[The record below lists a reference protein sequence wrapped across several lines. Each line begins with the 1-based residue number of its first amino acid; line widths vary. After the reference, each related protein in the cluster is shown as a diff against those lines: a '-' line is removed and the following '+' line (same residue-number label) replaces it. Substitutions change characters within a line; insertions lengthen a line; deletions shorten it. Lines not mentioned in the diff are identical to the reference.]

1 MIVKNESH
9 IIEKTLKMLTETLD
23 FSYWVISDTGSTDN
37 TKKIIKSFFKNLN
50 IPGELVE
57 HEWRDFGYN
66 RTKALESAYNKTDYL
81 FIFDADDW
89 IYGKLVLPELNA
101 DMYNLKFGNKF
112 IYKRPLLVNNRLKWK
127 FIGVLH
133 EYIACNELKTQ
144 QDIKGEYYI
153 DSGKTGARSQD
164 PQKYIKDALVLE
176 NAHKDETDQGL
187 KCRYAF
193 YCAQSYMD
201 ANMPEKSI
209 EWYKKVVEGN
219 NWNQEKYY
227 SCLMMA
233 NMYFKIDK
241 NEEAI
246 LYLSKGDEFD
256 MQRIEHVH
264 RMMDYYYKK
273 NIHLFVNLIYEKY
286 KNYKDKPINYSEKLF
301 LSMDDYNYKIEYLN
315 SISAYYT
322 KNFQSGYQSS
332 KIIINS
338 NDAPEYITKSTMLN
352 FNFYKGLI
360 ETDTIEN
367 IQELFK
373 NFNKKMCH
381 DFSENN
387 CNMSWNN
394 LYNKINFT
402 SYNSNAIS
410 KIKNKPKP
418 KILLS
423 MTTCKRFDLFEKTIN
438 SIFNQWEDYELIDY
452 WFLVDDNSSKEDT
465 DKMRQ
470 KYPFFDFYFKKIDEK
485 GHRKSMNIIFN
496 KLNELNP
503 QYWIHLEDDF
513 LFYDKM
519 KYIITAIKGL
529 KLLESDNVKQILFNF
544 CYAETIN
551 DYKVKGFI
559 DKKNGFFLH
568 DYQPGKRFNY
578 PNSQYWPHYSFR
590 PSLIDVSTILKLGIF
605 DSENQFFEMDY
616 AHKWTNAGYK
626 SAFFDKITNK
636 HIGRLTSERHDKNL
650 PNAYELNNENQFH
663 NNKNHIN
670 NKNPNNKNYIKIIN
684 LERRTDRKNAVIEK
698 LKKTNLNL
706 QDYEFIKAIDGLK
719 LTKQSDDLYLFKK
732 NDFGNRRGF
741 IGCALSHYY
750 LWKQLLNDNKN
761 DFYLIMEDDFT
772 LCDNFKQKIDC
783 LNDIMKELP
792 IIFLGFLMF
801 EKNREN
807 VKHIYDVES
816 ETIKIEKLNK
826 DLYIGGMHCYSINKI
841 GAKHMLNYISQNGIK
856 HGIDYVIGKLNPEI
870 CYESQPHL
878 AFAEW
883 CENNK
888 KIDTDIQNVY
898 DGIELPDEVEENGIN
913 NNIQD
918 NFIFIPDMDQL
929 GNDLY
934 YNRLTIQECMKIAL
948 SDVNCKGFNT
958 LGFFKSK
965 IEELKPSGYFRENID
980 GLYIKKNILENN
992 NEKYNNHENI
1002 SLKINELQHE
1012 RYIRIKML
1020 CNWCSSEQLCKE
1032 WSNMCDDVNNMSWKQ
1047 IKMTSTNNDNEIDYY
1062 VIINKPYSS
1071 DIFYDPKRTIIF
1083 QMEPWV
1089 NDSTKNW
1096 GVKTWGKWAI
1106 PSISKFMEVRGRKT
1120 RYHNNAFWQLELSL
1134 NQIKHLNIENKLNKI
1149 ASICSEK
1156 YFDEGHVARIDF
1168 LKYIEKKQLEDDN
1181 SIELDIYNQNN
1192 NFNMR
1197 NYKGKVTPY
1206 IDKSKGILPY
1216 KYYFMI
1222 ENNYEENF
1230 ITEKLWEPIL
1240 CETLC
1245 FYYGCPNVTDYINKE
1260 AFVLLPIND
1269 FEKSYQIMK
1278 QSIKDDL
1285 WSKRIEIIRQ
1295 EKQKIL
1301 NELSFFPVVE
1311 SIINKPKNVCFIH
1324 CCSMPGKEKRLGY
1337 LIEKLI
1343 SSKLIN
1349 VLDKIY
1355 INNIGLP
1362 ISVNHDKIDVNNY
1375 STNNRLFELPTLNKI
1390 RDFSIENNNDDINI
1404 LYLHNK
1410 GISYDND
1417 NQFVNDWIDMML
1429 YFLVEQYEN
1438 CITILND
1445 KTKKYHTVGCNYYDG
1460 NETIPKHF
1468 SGNFWW
1474 AKSRYLQR
1482 LPKFE
1487 YTDNDKDDIT
1497 LDKLSAEFWLFKEN
1511 PKYYNL
1517 HSSDINHFHETYPK
1531 NKYCL

>member
-66 RTKALESAYNKTDYL
+66 RTKALESGYNKTDYL

-133 EYIACNELKTQ
+133 EYISCNELKTQ

-256 MQRIEHVH
+256 MQRMEHVH

-360 ETDTIEN
+360 ESDTIEN

-387 CNMSWNN
+387 CIMSWNN

-402 SYNSNAIS
+402 NYNSNAIS
-410 KIKNKPKP
+410 KIKNKQTP

-470 KYPFFDFYFKKIDEK
+470 KYPFFDFYFKTIDEK
-485 GHRKSMNIIFN
+485 GHRLSMNIIFN
-496 KLNELNP
+496 KLNELKP

-519 KYIITAIKGL
+519 EYISTAIKGL

-590 PSLIDVSTILKLGIF
+590 PSLIDVSTILKLGNF

-636 HIGRLTSERHDKNL
+636 HIGRLTSERHNKTI
-650 PNAYELNNENQFH
+650 PNAYELNNENQFY
-663 NNKNHIN
+663 NNDKQNIKNTY
-670 NKNPNNKNYIKIIN
+670 KEKKIPTYLIN
-684 LERRTDRKNAVIEK
+684 LDRRGDRLNYVNTIFKYQFER
-698 LKKTNLNL
+698 
-706 QDYEFIKAIDGLK
+706 FSAIDGTNLSKYNNFNELLK
-719 LTKQSDDLYLFKK
+719 YIDNKPVIFGEIGCKLSHLSVWNKIEETTLVIEDDLMIHEKSFEIFDDVVNNLQFLDNFNWDILYVGGQWTPHYGINSDCYMKHHKITDENINTIFIPMKNKFYLRVNNISEYTFNTPLFRTTASIILTKEGAQKL
-732 NDFGNRRGF
+732 
-741 IGCALSHYY
+741 
-750 LWKQLLNDNKN
+750 KQYINEEPIK
-761 DFYLIMEDDFT
+761 FM
-772 LCDNFKQKIDC
+772 
-783 LNDIMKELP
+783 ELP
-792 IIFLGFLMF
+792 LDMWLLEL
-801 EKNREN
+801 EK
-807 VKHIYDVES
+807 
-816 ETIKIEKLNK
+816 
-826 DLYIGGMHCYSINKI
+826 
-841 GAKHMLNYISQNGIK
+841 
-856 HGIDYVIGKLNPEI
+856 
-870 CYESQPHL
+870 
-878 AFAEW
+878 
-883 CENNK
+883 NK
-888 KIDTDIQNVY
+888 KIMALDYFEHPFYQGGFDLVKEDFLLNNDINR
-898 DGIELPDEVEENGIN
+898 EKKE
-913 NNIQD
+913 
-918 NFIFIPDMDQL
+918 IFHLNEISIDDKLKEFVFLKGMDIM
-929 GNDLY
+929 GNDLFF
-934 YNRLTIQECMKIAL
+934 NKGTINDMINIAFN
-948 SDVNCKGFNT
+948 DKNVFAFNT
-958 LGFFKSK
+958 LGFFKNK
-965 IEELKPSGYFRENID
+965 IDTFKTSVYFNSND
-980 GLYIKKNILENN
+980 GIYIKKNKYNEYLNKNLENN
-992 NEKYNNHENI
+992 IKFEIIEKDETNSILDKKYINVKMIGNYWNSSEELCYEFNLMTPERNYIYNNIKITWTDEN
-1002 SLKINELQHE
+1002 
-1012 RYIRIKML
+1012 
-1020 CNWCSSEQLCKE
+1020 
-1032 WSNMCDDVNNMSWKQ
+1032 
-1047 IKMTSTNNDNEIDYY
+1047 IDYY
-1062 VIINKPYSS
+1062 VIINKPKEN
-1071 DIFYDPKRTIIF
+1071 DISYYEPNKTIVF
-1083 QMEPWV
+1083 TMEPKALNHEYGINKIFGEWANPNKNIFLHV
-1089 NDSTKNW
+1089 NDH
-1096 GVKTWGKWAI
+1096 
-1106 PSISKFMEVRGRKT
+1106 E
-1120 RYHNNAFWQLELSL
+1120 NNL
-1134 NQIKHLNIENKLNKI
+1134 NNVQWKLNIPHEILIKEISDKNINKI
-1149 ASICSEK
+1149 ASIISYKNWFDGHKLRINFIKHIQDSCNIIDIYGKENYHNFK
-1156 YFDEGHVARIDF
+1156 YFSGA
-1168 LKYIEKKQLEDDN
+1168 LKDDKQENVL
-1181 SIELDIYNQNN
+1181 
-1192 NFNMR
+1192 
-1197 NYKGKVTPY
+1197 
-1206 IDKSKGILPY
+1206 LPY
-1216 KYYFMI
+1216 KYYLSV
-1222 ENNYEENF
+1222 ENNYEHNYS
-1230 ITEKLWEPIL
+1230 TEKIWEPIL
-1240 CETLC
+1240 CEQLC
-1245 FYYGCPNVTDYINKE
+1245 FYWGCPNLEEYIDSK
-1260 AFVLLPIND
+1260 AFVRLDLND
-1269 FEKSYQIMK
+1269 FNSSLNIINQAISE
-1278 QSIKDDL
+1278 DW
-1285 WSKRIEIIRQ
+1285 WSQRIDIIRK

-1301 NELSFFPVVE
+1301 NELGFFPRLE
-1311 SIINKPKNVCFIH
+1311 KILNKN
-1324 CCSMPGKEKRLGY
+1324 
-1337 LIEKLI
+1337 
-1343 SSKLIN
+1343 
-1349 VLDKIY
+1349 
-1355 INNIGLP
+1355 NNIR
-1362 ISVNHDKIDVNNY
+1362 KI
-1375 STNNRLFELPTLNKI
+1375 I
-1390 RDFSIENNNDDINI
+1390 
-1404 LYLHNK
+1404 
-1410 GISYDND
+1410 
-1417 NQFVNDWIDMML
+1417 
-1429 YFLVEQYEN
+1429 
-1438 CITILND
+1438 
-1445 KTKKYHTVGCNYYDG
+1445 
-1460 NETIPKHF
+1460 
-1468 SGNFWW
+1468 
-1474 AKSRYLQR
+1474 
-1482 LPKFE
+1482 
-1487 YTDNDKDDIT
+1487 
-1497 LDKLSAEFWLFKEN
+1497 
-1511 PKYYNL
+1511 
-1517 HSSDINHFHETYPK
+1517 
-1531 NKYCL
+1531 